1 MSGLLRM
8 FRPKPKP
15 KPKTAKE
22 LQDELRMLEK
32 KKMDLQSEKNMY
44 TNVDSN
50 YWDGGE
56 DYDTNLKNIDIK
68 IKKAKEQLENKTDE
82 AALDQRA
89 LAAAADAAAAEAS
102 ESMDAKKKRDVSN
115 KLHQEVIYAMP
126 RRGGSKK
133 KRKHHTRKHKKSNR
147 KSNRKS
153 KHHKKSHK
161 GGNKK
166 SNRKTH
172 KRTKHHKKRGHKSR
186 RRR

>member
-1 MSGLLRM
+1 MQKVQKVQKVIPLMRMASAERVGAVGLRADSTSRRKDCAINACKLRENDINEYN
-8 FRPKPKP
+8 RQIGKGKNYIIPLKQ
-15 KPKTAKE
+15 
-22 LQDELRMLEK
+22 LQ
-32 KKMDLQSEKNMY
+32 
-44 TNVDSN
+44 
-50 YWDGGE
+50 
-56 DYDTNLKNIDIK
+56 
-68 IKKAKEQLENKTDE
+68 A
-82 AALDQRA
+82 
-89 LAAAADAAAAEAS
+89 
-102 ESMDAKKKRDVSN
+102 KRDHKENCGSDYWNPVYDESCD
-115 KLHQEVIYAMP
+115 QEGKAIQEQDAEDEQKT
-126 RRGGSKK
+126 GGKK